1 LRYRYIAYAQKKFTS
16 CLQQTLGSD
25 VNKSQLTHD
34 DELQRMYDR
43 LLNLDVKVEY
53 LKNKITKT
61 ERKQAVIYSEYLISS
76 LR

>member
-1 LRYRYIAYAQKKFTS
+1 MLRKSLPAV
-16 CLQQTLGSD
+16 LQQALGSD

-53 LKNKITKT
+53 LKNKIK
-61 ERKQAVIYSEYLISS
+61 RSSENKL
-76 LR
+76 

>member
-1 LRYRYIAYAQKKFTS
+1 MLRKSLPAV
-16 CLQQTLGSD
+16 LQQTLGSD

-53 LKNKITKT
+53 LKNKIKKT

>member
-1 LRYRYIAYAQKKFTS
+1 MLRKSLPAV
-16 CLQQTLGSD
+16 LQQALGSD

-34 DELQRMYDR
+34 DELQRMYER

-53 LKNKITKT
+53 LKNKIKKT

>member
-1 LRYRYIAYAQKKFTS
+1 MLRKSLPAV
-16 CLQQTLGSD
+16 LQQTLGSD

-53 LKNKITKT
+53 LKNKIK
-61 ERKQAVIYSEYLISS
+61 RSSENKL
-76 LR
+76 

>member
-1 LRYRYIAYAQKKFTS
+1 MLRKSLPAV
-16 CLQQTLGSD
+16 LLQTLGSD

-53 LKNKITKT
+53 LKNKIK
-61 ERKQAVIYSEYLISS
+61 RSSENKL
-76 LR
+76 